1 MIQLLL
7 GAHPFGFSVEDAL
20 REARLEMGDKAGSW
34 SLERKIF
41 GEQEVAWAAVEC
53 VFKPGEFVLLD
64 TWQRW
69 ETFQVVTAGR
79 WGWLTVGGGQGCS

>member
-7 GAHPFGFSVEDAL
+7 GAYPFGFSVEDAL

-34 SLERKIF
+34 SSERKIF

-79 WGWLTVGGGQGCS
+79 WGWLTVGEGQGCS

>member
-20 REARLEMGDKAGSW
+20 REARLGMGDKAGSW

-64 TWQRW
+64 TWQ
-69 ETFQVVTAGR
+69 
-79 WGWLTVGGGQGCS
+79 

>member
-7 GAHPFGFSVEDAL
+7 GVHPFGFSVEDAL

-79 WGWLTVGGGQGCS
+79 WGWLTVGEGQGCS